1 MTSVSKKVK
10 ITFWVSTVL
19 VALMTIP
26 SVFMTNSPSSIEIF
40 NHLGVGADWF
50 RWELEIAKTLAGIVL
65 ILPFVNGRIK
75 EWAYVGLGIDFI
87 SAGIALGAVD
97 GIEKGAPIL
106 LFVAI
111 LAVSY
116 LSYHKIEGNKTPW
129 Y

>member
-26 SVFMTNSPSSIEIF
+26 SVLMTNSPSSIEIF

-97 GIEKGAPIL
+97 GIAKGAPIL

>member
-1 MTSVSKKVK
+1 
-10 ITFWVSTVL
+10 
-19 VALMTIP
+19 
-26 SVFMTNSPSSIEIF
+26 MTNSPSSIEIF

-97 GIEKGAPIL
+97 GIAKGAPIL